1 MATQRI
7 SHSSV
12 CVSYSSPSGF
22 PYVKAGARLRSEL
35 LLFSA
40 LVLFLAASPAR
51 AQFQQPL
58 VFSSGGA
65 VVVRDDATGVLTP
78 TNGSPF
84 LATNTTLTID
94 VQGRYLFG
102 TGVNS
107 IHMYAITDSSTG
119 AYQEVQNSPFAS
131 ANTNSPIFIAVEPS
145 GNYLAVVNSQSG
157 LAGQAGA
164 ETFQISP
171 NASGGPALIPV
182 ANSFTQLDSMVVG
195 VSQPASSAQAFY
207 LYLGPHFPSNP
218 NFPDGEEFDAVSID
232 AQTGQLQGIS
242 SQNIDN
248 STARCYGSDPQG
260 RYIVTGRGEFE
271 GLLELIGIDGTF
283 PGVSITLGEG
293 TFPDSVWVDSTGT
306 FLYASVSPGGDGPVH
321 IYSLNLQTFTLAETA
336 SSPLPNATAVPSYQP
351 DPTGPFNYAPQ
362 FNGSSSA
369 ILAYTVDPQTGYF
382 NPTTVSPVAI
392 AGLGQLS
399 FSIVLGSQGVSGP
412 SVEISPA
419 ALSLGTLQIGSP
431 SAPQMI
437 MVKSDGA
444 EALDVNSIAITG
456 GGAVSGASAG
466 QFIETDTCQAP
477 AVLQPNKFCS
487 ISITFTPSAAGPQ
500 AATLTITDNA
510 PGSPQS
516 VQLSGAGVAP
526 PPPAPMV
533 SVTPNPTTFATT
545 TQGTS
550 STAMSIA
557 VTNSGNATLHISS
570 LIIGGNNSADF
581 ISPASNCSGAA
592 LAANASCTISV
603 TFAPLAAGQRSE
615 TVTLTDDAANSP
627 QVILVQG
634 NATAAIS
641 LAPASNSSA
650 TVTVAPGATAQYQ
663 LQITPGANYSG
674 TISIACSGAPLAA
687 TCVIPSAVQ
696 VSSGAPAMF
705 SVMITTTGN
714 ASLAPR
720 IFPGVWLA
728 PRLGLLRTISFAAIF
743 LLWLALLSKILPE
756 GSVFG
761 QPGHARPPF
770 QRNFALSREL
780 VALGTLAIFGACAGC
795 GGGGASSSPQVQIV
809 TPQGTSTITI
819 TPSAKNAAGQP
830 LQLPPIQLTLTVN

>member
-1 MATQRI
+1 MATQPI
-7 SHSSV
+7 APTSA
-12 CVSYSSPSGF
+12 CVSYVSHSGF
-22 PYVKAGARLRSEL
+22 AKFKAAAVLRAFP
-35 LLFSA
+35 LLFGA
-40 LVLFLAASPAR
+40 LVLFLVVTPAR

-84 LATNTTLTID
+84 PATNTMLTVD

-102 TGVNS
+102 IGVNS

-145 GNYLAVVNSQSG
+145 GNYLAVVNSLSA
-157 LAGQAGA
+157 LPGQAGA

-182 ANSFTQLDSMVVG
+182 AGSFTQLDSMVIG

-207 LYLGPHFPSNP
+207 LYLGPHFPSNADFP
-218 NFPDGEEFDAVSID
+218 NGEEFNTVSIN

-248 STARCYGSDPQG
+248 STARCFGSDPQG
-260 RYIVTGRGEFE
+260 RYVVTGSGEFA
-271 GLLELIGIDGTF
+271 GILELIGIDGMF
-283 PGVSITLGEG
+283 PRASITLSDN

-306 FLYASVSPGGDGPVH
+306 FLYAIVGPSGEGPVH
-321 IYSLNLQTFTLAETA
+321 IYSLNLQTFTLTETA
-336 SSPLPNATAVPSYQP
+336 SSPLPNATAVPNYQP

-362 FNGSSSA
+362 ISGSSSA

-382 NPTTVSPVAI
+382 NPTTASPVAI
-392 AGLGQLS
+392 AGIGQLT
-399 FSIVLGSQGVSGP
+399 FSIVPGSQGVSGP

-419 ALSLGTLQIGSP
+419 TVELGTLQIGSP

-437 MVKSDGA
+437 MVKSNGA
-444 EALDVNSIAITG
+444 EALDVNSIA
-456 GGAVSGASAG
+456 VSGAGAG
-466 QFIETDTCQAP
+466 QFTETDTCQVP

-487 ISITFTPSAAGPQ
+487 ISITFTPSAAGTQ
-500 AATLTITDNA
+500 TATLNITDNA

-516 VQLSGAGVAP
+516 VQLSGTGVAP
-526 PPPAPMV
+526 PPPAPAV
-533 SVTPNPTTFATT
+533 SATPNPATFATI
-545 TQGTS
+545 TQGTTS
-550 STAMSIA
+550 GAMSIA
-557 VTNSGNATLHISS
+557 VTNSGNATLHISA
-570 LIIGGNNSADF
+570 LVIGGNNSADF
-581 ISPASNCSGAA
+581 TSSPSNCSGAA

-603 TFAPLAAGQRSE
+603 TFAPLAAGERSE
-615 TVTLTDDAANSP
+615 TITLTDDAANSP
-627 QVILVQG
+627 QVIMVQG
-634 NATAAIS
+634 NAIAAIS
-641 LAPASNSSA
+641 VAPASNGSA
-650 TVTVAPGATAQYQ
+650 TATVAPGATAQYQ
-663 LQITPGANYSG
+663 LQITPAANYSG

-687 TCVIPSAVQ
+687 TCVIPSTVQ
-696 VSSGAPAMF
+696 VSNGVPAMF
-705 SVMITTTGN
+705 SVMITTTGS
-714 ASLAPR
+714 ASLTPR
-720 IFPGVWLA
+720 IFPGVWLT
-728 PRLGLLRTISFAAIF
+728 PRLGLLRMISFAAIF
-743 LLWLALLSKILPE
+743 LWCLALLSKILRE
-756 GSVFG
+756 RSVYG
-761 QPGHARPPF
+761 QSANPRPLF
-770 QRNFALSREL
+770 QRSFALSGAFVTVASL
-780 VALGTLAIFGACAGC
+780 VILAGC
-795 GGGGASSSPQVQIV
+795 GGGASSSPQIQTV